1 MFFKMLKVKKKEI
14 QKTNNKN
21 QNDELKKIQDDL
33 KNSKKGLFISDQKN
47 KRRICKITTR
57 V

>member
-1 MFFKMLKVKKKEI
+1 MLKVKKEF

-33 KNSKKGLFISDQKN
+33 KHSIKGLFISDQKN
-47 KRRICKITTR
+47 KKTIDQ
-57 V
+57 